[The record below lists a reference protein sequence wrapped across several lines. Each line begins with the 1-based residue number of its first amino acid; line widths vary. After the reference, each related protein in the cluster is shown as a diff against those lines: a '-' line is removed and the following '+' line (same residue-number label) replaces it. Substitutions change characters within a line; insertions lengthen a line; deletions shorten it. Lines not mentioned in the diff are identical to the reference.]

1 MIGES
6 VPDQHKQTIA
16 QLAAQIDHYLATGHR
31 IEKVP
36 AGKSGEIPFTATGNH
51 PKNLKAKRDK
61 HAPRVRELAHRGMTA
76 SSIATAIGL
85 DSRTIRRI
93 AKENDISL
101 TEPT

>member
-6 VPDQHKQTIA
+6 VPDQHKQAIA

-31 IEKVP
+31 IELVP
-36 AGKSGEIPFTATGNH
+36 AGKSGEIPLTAVGNH
-51 PKNLKAKRDK
+51 PKNLKTKRDK
-61 HAPRVRELAHRGMTA
+61 HVHRVRELAAKGMTA
-76 SSIATAIGL
+76 SAIATAIGL

-101 TEPT
+101 TEPA

>member
-6 VPDQHKQTIA
+6 VPDQHKQAIA
-16 QLAAQIDHYLATGHR
+16 QLEAQIDHYLATGHR

-61 HAPRVRELAHRGMTA
+61 HVHRVRELADQGMTA
-76 SSIATAIGL
+76 SAIATTIGL
-85 DSRTIRRI
+85 DSRTIRRV
-93 AKENDISL
+93 AKENAISL
-101 TEPT
+101 AEPA